1 MDLTKTAYG
10 TWSGGRFMHFGEQ
23 LDDRR
28 FADVIRLAYQQ
39 GIRTFV
45 TADVYGV
52 GRADEMLGEALSG
65 IDRSTYCL
73 VGTVGHDIYDGIR
86 EGSKGY
92 PRFTEPSLRG
102 PEGYADYLRIATEKS
117 LERCRTDHFDL
128 VMLHNPD
135 ERGYTHEAVWKGMA
149 SLKDAGL
156 TKMLG
161 VAPGPAN
168 GFAYDLI
175 HCFER
180 YCELIDWAM
189 LILNPLEPWPGGLVL
204 PAAEEYGVKV
214 LARVVDYG
222 GLFHGDVRPGHVFRP
237 GDHRTYRPAG
247 WVEEGCARIDQMRPI
262 AEKYGL
268 STLQL
273 ASLWNLAQPAVAS
286 LVPTFIQEAGENARP
301 IEDKIRDFAALP
313 DSAPFTA
320 EEIETIRRIGDN
332 TGCMALKGASRRHET
347 SERPDEWAMRPELE
361 AIGAKWGL
369 TSIP

>member
-1 MDLTKTAYG
+1 
-10 TWSGGRFMHFGEQ
+10 
-23 LDDRR
+23 
-28 FADVIRLAYQQ
+28 
-39 GIRTFV
+39 
-45 TADVYGV
+45 
-52 GRADEMLGEALSG
+52 
-65 IDRSTYCL
+65 
-73 VGTVGHDIYDGIR
+73 
-86 EGSKGY
+86 
-92 PRFTEPSLRG
+92 
-102 PEGYADYLRIATEKS
+102 
-117 LERCRTDHFDL
+117 
-128 VMLHNPD
+128 
-135 ERGYTHEAVWKGMA
+135 
-149 SLKDAGL
+149 
-156 TKMLG
+156 MLG

-262 AEKYGL
+262 AEKHGL

-369 TSIP
+369 ASIP

>member
-1 MDLTKTAYG
+1 MDLTTTAYG

-28 FADVIRLAYQQ
+28 FADAIRHAYAS

-52 GRADEMLGEALSG
+52 GRADEMLGEALAG
-65 IDRSTYCL
+65 IDRATYCL
-73 VGTVGHDIYDGIR
+73 VGTVGHDFYQGTRD
-86 EGSKGY
+86 GSKGY

-102 PEGYADYLRIATEKS
+102 PEDYAAYLKMATEKS
-117 LERCRTDHFDL
+117 LERCRTDYFDL

-135 ERGYTHEAVWKGMA
+135 ERGYTSDAVWDGMA
-149 SLKDAGL
+149 ALKQSGL
-156 TKMLG
+156 ARMLG

-175 HCFER
+175 HCFEQR
-180 YCELIDWAM
+180 CELIDWAM

-204 PAAEEYGVKV
+204 PAAEEFGVKV

-237 GDHRTYRPAG
+237 GDHRSYRPAG
-247 WVEEGCARIDQMRPI
+247 WVEEGCRRIDLMRPI
-262 AEKYGL
+262 AERYGL
-268 STLQL
+268 SLIQL

-286 LVPTFIQEAGENARP
+286 LVPTFIQEAGDDARP
-301 IEDKIRDFAALP
+301 IEDKISDFAATP
-313 DSAPFTA
+313 SVPPFTPD
-320 EEIETIRRIGDN
+320 EIEAIRSIGDN
-332 TGCMALKGASRRHET
+332 TGCMALKGASRRHQT

-361 AIGAKWGL
+361 AIGARWGL
-369 TSIP
+369 SSIP